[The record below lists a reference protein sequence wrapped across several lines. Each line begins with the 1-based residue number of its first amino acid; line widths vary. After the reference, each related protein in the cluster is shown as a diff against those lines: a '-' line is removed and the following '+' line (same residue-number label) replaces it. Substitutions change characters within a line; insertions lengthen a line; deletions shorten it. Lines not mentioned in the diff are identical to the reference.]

1 MTVSPNAR
9 HWELAAW
16 KVTAWR
22 AAIGGL
28 VLLVLIFVIGLASR
42 GHAAAALGSA
52 VFFGADF
59 VFGWSIVR
67 TEITSLRWHGS
78 KIEWQG
84 LLGNSGSV
92 EGDDIVGVTSG
103 IQPGRTLIKL
113 KSRPP
118 LRVTGWRLR
127 EVGEL
132 VAAAVD

>member
-1 MTVSPNAR
+1 MLGTGS
-9 HWELAAW
+9 
-16 KVTAWR
+16 WR
-22 AAIGGL
+22 LGK
-28 VLLVLIFVIGLASR
+28 SR
-42 GHAAAALGSA
+42 LGSA